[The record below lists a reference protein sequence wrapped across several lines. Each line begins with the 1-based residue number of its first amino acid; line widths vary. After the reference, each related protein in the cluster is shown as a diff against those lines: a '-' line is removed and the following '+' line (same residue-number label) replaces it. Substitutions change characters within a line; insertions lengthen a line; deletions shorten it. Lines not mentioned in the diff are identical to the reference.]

1 MSPQKRR
8 PQPRKGRTAVAA
20 HKAKKGSDRTLTFVG
35 IGVLV
40 VGITLVFVL
49 KPATS
54 HAGLQLGD
62 HWHAAL
68 GVYACDHWDGD
79 ADWAT
84 PVNPSTNGPV
94 QAGTNTYAALHS
106 HRDGVIH
113 MEPAVTA
120 DTGDNATLGNY
131 FKYNGFELSST
142 HIKFVT
148 ADLKNGD
155 KCGTAKGTLHWLV
168 NGKERT
174 GDPTKYQMRDG
185 DWIVIAFLPDSKKI
199 TSLGKP
205 PSFGNL
211 EGALGRETPGNAP
224 ATSAPATS
232 PAPTPTSTPAPATT
246 GTTTG
251 STTATSTPTP

>member
-20 HKAKKGSDRTLTFVG
+20 HKSKKGSDRTLTFVG

-40 VGITLVFVL
+40 VGITLVFLL

-94 QAGTNTYAALHS
+94 QAGTNTYNALHS
-106 HRDGVIH
+106 HRDGLIH

-131 FKYNGFELSST
+131 FKYTGYESELDPRQVR
-142 HIKFVT
+142 HGRPEERRQVRHGRGQ
-148 ADLKNGD
+148 AALARERQG
-155 KCGTAKGTLHWLV
+155 AHWRSDQVRDAQRRLDRGCVPTGLEEDHEPRQAALV
-168 NGKERT
+168 QEIG
-174 GDPTKYQMRDG
+174 
-185 DWIVIAFLPDSKKI
+185 
-199 TSLGKP
+199 
-205 PSFGNL
+205 
-211 EGALGRETPGNAP
+211 
-224 ATSAPATS
+224 
-232 PAPTPTSTPAPATT
+232 
-246 GTTTG
+246 G
-251 STTATSTPTP
+251 SGGQ

>member
-8 PQPRKGRTAVAA
+8 PQPRKGRTAVIA
-20 HKAKKGSDRTLTFVG
+20 HKSKRSSDRMLTFVG

-40 VGITLVFVL
+40 VGITLVFLL

-84 PVNPSTNGPV
+84 PVNPATNGPV
-94 QAGTNTYAALHS
+94 QVGTNTYNALHS

-120 DTGDNATLGNY
+120 DTGDNANLGNY
-131 FKYNGFELSST
+131 FKYTGFELSSS

-155 KCGTAKGTLHWLV
+155 KCGTAKGKLHWLV

-174 GDPTKYQMRDG
+174 GDPTKYEMRNG

-199 TSLGKP
+199 ISLGKP
-205 PSFGNL
+205 PSFKNL

-224 ATSAPATS
+224 ATSAPAT
-232 PAPTPTSTPAPATT
+232 APVTTPVTTAATPPTS
-246 GTTTG
+246 
-251 STTATSTPTP
+251 TATSTPTS

>member
-20 HKAKKGSDRTLTFVG
+20 HKSKRGSDRTLTFVG

-40 VGITLVFVL
+40 VGIALVFLL
-49 KPATS
+49 KPASS
-54 HAGLQLGD
+54 HEGLQLRD

-94 QAGTNTYAALHS
+94 QAGTNTYNALHS

-113 MEPAVTA
+113 MEPVVTA
-120 DTGDNATLGNY
+120 DTGDNASLGNY
-131 FKYNGFELSST
+131 FKYTGFELSST
-142 HIKFVT
+142 HVKFVT

-155 KCGTAKGTLHWLV
+155 KCGDATGKLHWLV

-224 ATSAPATS
+224 ATSAPAPTPTS
-232 PAPTPTSTPAPATT
+232 VPPPASTGTSAPTPTST
-246 GTTTG
+246 
-251 STTATSTPTP
+251 ATSAPTP

>member
-20 HKAKKGSDRTLTFVG
+20 KKSKKGSDRTLTFVG

-40 VGITLVFVL
+40 VGIALVFLL
-49 KPATS
+49 KPASS
-54 HAGLQLGD
+54 HDGLQLGD

-68 GVYACDHWDGD
+68 GVYDCDHWDGD

-94 QAGTNTYAALHS
+94 QEGTDTYSALHS

-131 FKYNGFELSST
+131 FKYNDFELSSS
-142 HIKFVT
+142 HVKFVT
-148 ADLKNGD
+148 ADVKNGD
-155 KCGTAKGTLHWLV
+155 KCGNAKGTLHWLV
-168 NGKERT
+168 NGKVQT

-185 DWIVIAFLPDSKKI
+185 DWIVIAFLPDSKTI

-205 PSFGNL
+205 PSFPNL

-224 ATSAPATS
+224 VDSTPASTPAPASTGTS
-232 PAPTPTSTPAPATT
+232 APTPTST
-246 GTTTG
+246 
-251 STTATSTPTP
+251 ATSAPTP

>member
-1 MSPQKRR
+1 
-8 PQPRKGRTAVAA
+8 VAA
-20 HKAKKGSDRTLTFVG
+20 HKSKKGSDRTLTFVG

-40 VGITLVFVL
+40 VGIALVFLL

-79 ADWAT
+79 ADWPT

-94 QAGTNTYAALHS
+94 QAGTNTYNALHS
-106 HRDGVIH
+106 HRDGLIH

-131 FKYNGFELSST
+131 FKYTGFELSST
-142 HIKFVT
+142 HVKFVT
-148 ADLKNGD
+148 ADLKDGD
-155 KCGTAKGTLHWLV
+155 KCGAAKGKLHWLV

-174 GDPTKYQMRDG
+174 GDPTKYQLRNS

-205 PSFGNL
+205 PSFKNL
-211 EGALGRETPGNAP
+211 GGAEGSNAPGNAP
-224 ATSAPATS
+224 ATSAT
-232 PAPTPTSTPAPATT
+232 APTPTSTPAPVTS

-251 STTATSTPTP
+251 STTAGSTATSTPTP